1 MAFYTRANTPAG
13 NHPLAP
19 VKRGPG
25 RLKPLLPRGT
35 AKSPGRVQAGPAPK
49 VDKPRI
55 FRENPGI
62 VRRPSNG
69 KVF

>member
-1 MAFYTRANTPAG
+1 MAFYASPGSAPRG
-13 NHPLAP
+13 NAPLAAI
-19 VKRGPG
+19 KKG
-25 RLKPLLPRGT
+25 RPKPMLPRGT

-49 VDKPRI
+49 VDKPKI

-62 VRRPSNG
+62 VTRPSNG